1 MIANVINYLVHQPT
15 DTSSP
20 LYLAL
25 NTVAMLTLQNV
36 PVGDKKVTLYDTN
49 ASEGNIP
56 YVKLYAAPEIEQG
69 VKMVG
74 GSYTEWQTL
83 ILDAVAGG
91 TTELSAQNRAEI
103 LRLEVETVLKS
114 INFASNSG
122 ALADRVSPSNSNYYD
137 GIRAFNVVSN
147 SPQTPASGRPGEYIA
162 VSTVNLKLYVMHG
175 RGR

>member
-15 DTSSP
+15 DTTSP

-25 NTVAMLTLQNV
+25 NTTAIKALQGV
-36 PVGDKKVTLYDTN
+36 TDKVTLYDTN
-49 ASEGNIP
+49 AQSGDIP
-56 YVKLYAAPEIEQG
+56 YVKLYAAREVEPEKQFL
-69 VKMVG
+69 G
-74 GSYTEWQTL
+74 GAYPEWQTL

-91 TTELSAQNRAEI
+91 TTELSAQNRADI
-103 LRLEVETVLKS
+103 LRLEVEMVLKG

-147 SPQTPASGRPGEYIA
+147 SPQTPVSGVPGKYIA
-162 VSTVNLKLYVMHG
+162 VSTANLKLYVMHG

>member
-1 MIANVINYLVHQPT
+1 VCRIKI
-15 DTSSP
+15 
-20 LYLAL
+20 
-25 NTVAMLTLQNV
+25 
-36 PVGDKKVTLYDTN
+36 TLYDTN

-56 YVKLYAAPEIEQG
+56 YVKLYAAPEIEEG

-83 ILDAVAGG
+83 ILDSVAGG
-91 TTELSAQNRAEI
+91 LTELSAQNRAEI
-103 LRLEVETVLKS
+103 LRLEVETVLKG